1 MAMWNTYIWL
11 RETNKPM
18 FFKSTLTKTVALL
31 FFVAGIWQNT
41 NAQKQPAANDI
52 TNLLDKNAP
61 AIGMSS
67 YDRENTRVQNV
78 YYSSQ
83 SGITLVY
90 LQQTYKGIDVHTA
103 LKVLAFK
110 GDKLV
115 SVAGYLE
122 PKMERRANNTEGRPA
137 LQPQNAVVS
146 AAKHLNLPL
155 AAQFAPLR
163 YNVNGRETAF
173 GKLGIATDSIR
184 TKLLWIPAPNSNKM
198 ILCWQVQ
205 VRPNKSPDH
214 WLVRVDASTG
224 EVIGKSNITI
234 KCNWSVPHKHTT
246 DCYEDREY
254 NNSPAAAEDFKDAD
268 AINSAKYRVIPFP
281 AEAPTFPGGTPAV
294 VTNPWL
300 LSPAGSGATT
310 LKWNDDGTS
319 YAITRGNNVY
329 AQEDHDADDNTLG
342 QAGKSKTGVP
352 DLNFDYLPD
361 LSGEPSDSL
370 NVGFAL
376 TNLFYWNNIMHDI
389 TYQYGFDEVAGNF
402 QQNNLGRGG
411 EGGDPVIADG
421 QDATALNN
429 ANFGTP
435 PDGQSPRMQMFL
447 FNTLS
452 NDRGC
457 LVNAPAAIKG
467 YKQSVEGDV
476 SAKNRLSNVG
486 PVTANL
492 ALYKSSTGSNTGCS
506 VSANAAELAG
516 KIALIY
522 RGTCDFVIKIKN
534 AQNAGA
540 VGVIMVNNADGD
552 TPFTMSAASPDN
564 TITIPALMIA
574 KADGDAIK
582 ALLNAG
588 TTVNATL
595 EETRMLDGSLD
606 AGVMNHEFTHGV
618 SNRLVG
624 GPSNTA
630 CLELDVVKEQMG
642 EGWSDY
648 FALMTTTDWT
658 KAQLTDGAKAR
669 PIGTYVIDES
679 PSGGGIRNYP
689 YSTDM
694 AINPW
699 TYGKMKS
706 YRNIEEHTVGEVW
719 CVALWD
725 MTWNIIQQDG
735 VINTN
740 FFNAANAGGNSVA
753 MKLVTEGMKLTK
765 CSPGFVDGRDAIL
778 KADTILYNGK
788 YSCAIWKAF
797 AKRGVGVK
805 ASQGSSKSITDQ
817 VEDFT
822 TPAFVS
828 LTKHVDVDSV
838 AQNGELN
845 YTLTA
850 TCSCADRT
858 GIKIID
864 TLPANVAY
872 VSGDGSYNSANRTV
886 TFSGISL
893 GASKS
898 VSYKIKVK
906 VNGNSYFDAK
916 TLLSDAVSQPA
927 IPAATWQ
934 SASNSGTGWYTTSA
948 KYKSAG
954 LSYFAKDS
962 SVPAVKTL
970 VTANAYPV
978 AGFTMLS
985 FWHLYNLESNYDGG
999 VIEGSTDNGATWV
1012 DLGGYI
1018 INNGYNNTIETGS
1031 ATVLAGKA
1039 AFTGNSAAFIN
1050 TKVNLSAFSGK
1061 NIKLR
1066 FKLVTD
1072 DGTGIEGWYI
1082 DDINLTSAA
1091 AVYNVAQLYS
1101 STDSLESTGD
1111 TLTFIK
1117 KGPLPVTWGGF
1128 EAEKVKTTARL
1139 SWKTMLELN
1148 TDKFMVERSADGI
1161 SYTAIGSVQAAGTSN
1176 STLTYQYNDVAPLQ
1190 GTNYYRI
1197 KQLDKNG
1204 QFSYSPIRYLTFGDE
1219 GGVLITPNPAKD
1231 KITVTIPGNNKPL
1244 MVYLVTNAGQ
1254 KLTSYNMPGAS
1265 LNIALPPLAAGVYYI
1280 RIEGP
1285 GTSSQHK
1292 LVIKQ

>member
-1 MAMWNTYIWL
+1 MH
-11 RETNKPM
+11 KK
-18 FFKSTLTKTVALL
+18 FTLAKTVACL
-31 FFVAGIWQNT
+31 FFVACLWQNT
-41 NAQKQPAANDI
+41 NAQKQPDTKDI
-52 TNLLDKNAP
+52 TSLLDKNAP
-61 AIGMSS
+61 AVGMSS
-67 YDRENTRVQNV
+67 YDRDNTRVQNA

-115 SVAGYLE
+115 SVSGTLE
-122 PKMERRANNTEGRPA
+122 PKMDRRANNKEGKPG
-137 LQPQNAVVS
+137 LLPQNAVSS
-146 AAKHLNLPL
+146 AAKHLNLRM
-155 AAQFAPLR
+155 AAQFAPLK
-163 YNVNGRETAF
+163 YSVNGRETVF
-173 GKLGIATDSIR
+173 GNLGIAADSIR
-184 TKLLWIPAPNSNKM
+184 TKLLWIPAEGSNKM

-205 VRPNKSPDH
+205 IRPNKSPDH
-214 WLVRVDASTG
+214 WLVRVDANTG
-224 EVIGKSNITI
+224 EVVNKSNITV
-234 KCNWSVPHKHTT
+234 KCSWAVPHKHTA

-254 NNSPAAAEDFKDAD
+254 DNGANNAAAPEDFKDPD
-268 AINSAKYRVIPFP
+268 AINSAKYRVVPFP
-281 AEAPTFPGGTPAV
+281 AEAPSFPGGTPAV

-300 LSPAGSGATT
+300 LSPAGSPATT

-342 QAGKSKTGVP
+342 QPGKSKTGVP
-352 DLNFDYLPD
+352 DLNFDYLPNFA
-361 LSGEPSDSL
+361 GEPSDSL
-370 NVGFAL
+370 NEGFAL

-402 QQNNLGRGG
+402 QQNNLSRGG
-411 EGGDPVIADG
+411 ADSDPVIADG
-421 QDATALNN
+421 QDAEALNN

-447 FNTLS
+447 FNTGG
-452 NDRGC
+452 DGKGC
-457 LVNAPAAIKG
+457 LVNAPASIKG
-467 YKQSVEGDV
+467 YKQSVEGDL
-476 SAKNRLSNVG
+476 STHNRLSNVG

-492 ALYKSSTGSNTGCS
+492 ALYKDASGNNRACAVSTNQ
-506 VSANAAELAG
+506 AELAG
-516 KIALIY
+516 KIALIF
-522 RGTCDFVIKIKN
+522 RAGCDFVVKIKN

-540 VGVIMVNNADGD
+540 IGVIMVDTVVGEAPFSMGAANN
-552 TPFTMSAASPDN
+552 DN
-564 TITIPALMIA
+564 TITIPGVMIG
-574 KADGDAIK
+574 KADGDAIRN
-582 ALLNAG
+582 LLNGG

-595 EETRMLDGSLD
+595 TAEHQLDGSLD
-606 AGVMNHEFTHGV
+606 VGVMNHEYTHGI

-630 CLELDVVKEQMG
+630 CLELNTIKEQMG

-669 PIGTYVIDES
+669 PLGTYVLGET
-679 PSGGGIRNYP
+679 PTGGGIRNYP
-689 YSTDM
+689 YSTNM

-706 YRNIEEHTVGEVW
+706 YPNIEEHTVGEVW

-740 FFNAANAGGNSVA
+740 FFNANNAGGNSVA

-778 KADTILYNGK
+778 KADSILYNGK

-797 AKRGVGVK
+797 AKRGVGLK
-805 ASQGSSKSITDQ
+805 ASEGSSKSITDQ

-822 TPAFVS
+822 LPTFVT
-828 LTKHVDVDSV
+828 LTKHVGVDSV

-845 YTLTA
+845 YTITA
-850 TCSCADRT
+850 TCTCADRT
-858 GIKIID
+858 GLKITD
-864 TLPANVAY
+864 TLPANVTY
-872 VSGDGSYNSANRTV
+872 VSGDGIYNSANRTV
-886 TFSGISL
+886 TFSGINL

-898 VSYKIKVK
+898 ASYKIKVK
-906 VNGNSYFDAK
+906 VNGGTYYDMV
-916 TLLSDAVSQPA
+916 THLSDAVTQST

-934 SASNSGTGWYTTSA
+934 STSNSGTGWFTTSA
-948 KYKSAG
+948 SFKSAS

-962 SVPAVKTL
+962 TVPSVKTL
-970 VTANAYPV
+970 ATTKAYPV
-978 AGFTMLS
+978 SGLTILS
-985 FWHLYNLESNYDGG
+985 FWHFYNVESLYDGG

-1012 DLGGYI
+1012 DLGKYI
-1018 INNGYNNTIETGS
+1018 ITNGYNNTIDTGNG
-1031 ATVLAGKA
+1031 TVLAGKR
-1039 AFTGNSAAFIN
+1039 AFTGSSGTFIN
-1050 TKVNLSAFSGK
+1050 TKVNLSVFGGK
-1061 NIKLR
+1061 NLKIR

-1072 DGTGIEGWYI
+1072 DGTGIVGWYV
-1082 DDINLTSAA
+1082 DDISLTSTAG
-1091 AVYNVAQLYS
+1091 VYNMARLYS
-1101 STDSLESTGD
+1101 STDSLENTGD
-1111 TLTFIK
+1111 TITFIK

-1128 EAEKVKTTARL
+1128 TAEKDKATAHLTWKTT
-1139 SWKTMLELN
+1139 LELN

-1161 SYTAIGSVQAAGTSN
+1161 SYTAIGLVKAAGSSN
-1176 STLTYQYNDVAPLQ
+1176 STISYQYDDIAPLQ
-1190 GTNYYRI
+1190 GINYYRI
-1197 KQLDKNG
+1197 KQLDKDG
-1204 QFSYSPIRYLTFGDE
+1204 QFDYSPIRYLTFGDAN
-1219 GGVLITPNPAKD
+1219 GVSITPNPAKD
-1231 KITVTIPGNNKPL
+1231 KITVTVAGNTKPL
-1244 MVYLVTNAGQ
+1244 KVYLVTNTGQ
-1254 KLTSYNMPGAS
+1254 RLTSYDMPGAS
-1265 LNIALPPLAAGVYYI
+1265 LNIILPPLAAGVYYV

-1292 LVIKQ
+1292 LIIK